1 MSTTEKI
8 KKMLEECSE
17 QEQRLIFDYL
27 RQRFPIHPIE
37 KQLNTSAEVIL
48 EAIARASDL
57 TLRGIRGIIAEAA
70 FKQNVVNKLSGWA
83 DKTPPGDSPYDFL
96 LSKGKT
102 QVRIQVKMQRLKSQR
117 PMLASEG
124 YRSLSLDK
132 YVVETQRTRGGKDKA
147 TNTDTRPYKFGE
159 FDILAV
165 SLHPSTGN
173 WNDFL
178 YTVAD
183 WLLPR
188 EDNNKLLLKFQP
200 VPKAANSEWTDDLME
215 CIEWFNTERRHRI
228 NK

>member
-1 MSTTEKI
+1 MSTTETI
-8 KKMLEECSE
+8 KKQLEECSE

-70 FKQNVVNKLSGWA
+70 FKQNVVNKISGWA

-96 LSKGKT
+96 LSKGKS

-124 YRSLSLDK
+124 YRSLSPDK

-188 EDNNKLLLKFQP
+188 DDNNKLLLKFQP
-200 VPKAANSEWTDDLME
+200 VPKAANSEWTDDLMQ
-215 CIEWFNTERRHRI
+215 CIEWFREGRKSKISR
-228 NK
+228 

>member
-1 MSTTEKI
+1 MTTTEKI
-8 KKMLEECSE
+8 MKQLEECSE

-37 KQLNTSAEVIL
+37 KQLNSSAEVIL
-48 EAIARASDL
+48 EAIARASNL

-96 LSKGKT
+96 LSKGKNH
-102 QVRIQVKMQRLKSQR
+102 VRIQVKMQRLKSQR

-124 YRSLSLDK
+124 YRSLSPDK

-188 EDNNKLLLKFQP
+188 EDNDRLLLKFQP
-200 VPKAANSEWTDDLME
+200 VPKAANMEWTDDLMQ
-215 CIEWFNTERRHRI
+215 CIEWFREGRRQRI

>member
-8 KKMLEECSE
+8 KKQLKECSE

-83 DKTPPGDSPYDFL
+83 DKTPPGDSPYDFFL
-96 LSKGKT
+96 AKGKS

-124 YRSLSLDK
+124 YRSLSQDK

-147 TNTDTRPYKFGE
+147 TNTDTRPYRFGE

-178 YTVAD
+178 FTVAD

-188 EDNNKLLLKFQP
+188 DDNNKLLLKFQP
-200 VPKAANSEWTDDLME
+200 VPKAANSEWTDDLVE
-215 CIEWFNTERRHRI
+215 CIEWFREGRMHRI
-228 NK
+228 SR